1 MLYEEIQRTFN
12 MDAVSNN
19 SPAPLFVPQA
29 TAWLSISVSAVSPED
44 LKVLGLIVLDDLAQL
59 QEADVT
65 LKPMIDLT
73 YCTVPASVFSKGFQS
88 IWPDHWR
95 VLCFSCYRLIHE

>member
-29 TAWLSISVSAVSPED
+29 IAWFSFSVSAVSP
-44 LKVLGLIVLDDLAQL
+44 LKVLGLIVLDNPAQL

-65 LKPMIDLT
+65 MKPHD
-73 YCTVPASVFSKGFQS
+73 
-88 IWPDHWR
+88 
-95 VLCFSCYRLIHE
+95 